1 MRRTKS
7 ANVKRG
13 RHQILDDSQ
22 IGGGRNILDFFI
34 ISGTYF
40 LFFRKGVNIFG
51 CVVKGGGQKF
61 IASFFYSLRFKI

>member
-22 IGGGRNILDFFI
+22 IGGGAK
-34 ISGTYF
+34 YF
-40 LFFRKGVNIFG
+40 GLFYYFGHLFFVFLERGLTFLDASLKGVA
-51 CVVKGGGQKF
+51 K
-61 IASFFYSLRFKI
+61 SS

>member
-22 IGGGRNILDFFI
+22 IGGGGRNILDFFY
-34 ISGTYF
+34 YF
-40 LFFRKGVNIFG
+40 GRLFFVFLERGLTFLDASLKGVA
-51 CVVKGGGQKF
+51 K
-61 IASFFYSLRFKI
+61 SS